1 MEKKKTRKMLAKRFC
16 PEDIS
21 KWQVEANIEYGG
33 NLNLWMEQTLNAVA
47 FKNSVKRKLKSKTN

>member
-16 PEDIS
+16 PEDVS
-21 KWQVEANIEYGG
+21 NWQVEANIEYGG